1 MSVLRVPVARAALA
15 VLTVVLLLAL
25 TGEWLAPHDPLA
37 QDTAA
42 ALRGPGAGHLLGTDY
57 LGRDVLSR
65 LLAGTGLSVLAAVE
79 AVAVAALIGVVP
91 GLLSVRFGPAGGWLA
106 LRSVD
111 ALMTLPFTL
120 FAIAAVGLLG
130 NGLHQAMTALGVL
143 LSPLYFR
150 VVRAA
155 ALGLDRAQ
163 YVEAAELMG
172 ASRSWILRVHL
183 WRKVLP
189 TIAVTT
195 AHALATSLLAVS
207 SLTFLGIGV
216 QPPAPTWGGML
227 AGDLGF
233 LAQQPWA
240 PALPAALIMLTIGA
254 LNLLADALADT
265 DLTEPKATRRLRTPA
280 AGTAVDA
287 APDGGASDGG
297 ALGGTAVGGTAVGGG
312 TPDGE
317 APDGRTPDGEAL
329 RVEGLHVTV
338 GHGRTEA
345 LRDVS
350 LTVRPGEA
358 VGLVGESGS
367 GKTLTCRSVLGLL
380 APGVEVSAGRI
391 ALGPSGGHPAVELAG
406 LTDRQWQRLRGERL
420 GAVFQDPGSYL
431 NPALTVGRQLGE
443 PLRTRLGLSRAEAR
457 ERAVELF
464 TAVGLRDPQTVH
476 DSYPH
481 ELSGGMLQRVL
492 IAIAVAQD
500 PGLLVADE
508 ATTALDTVVQA
519 EVLDLLDTLRRER
532 GLALLLVSHDLAVVA
547 EVCDRILVFYAGE
560 IVEEGPTAEVVAAP
574 AHPYTEAL
582 LRVASLGRRDRRDL
596 AVIPGRPPEPGTAGP
611 GCRFADRCPYA
622 TTACTETPIG
632 LTPVGA
638 GHGPDS
644 GLGSGS
650 GRRVRCLR
658 AEDLALGGA
667 STTEHP
673 TALRTEATV

>member
-1 MSVLRVPVARAALA
+1 MSTLRVPVARAALA
-15 VLTVVLLLAL
+15 VLAAVLLLAL
-25 TGEWLAPHDPLA
+25 FGGTLAPHDPLA

-79 AVAVAALIGVVP
+79 AVAVAALLGVVP
-91 GLLSVRFGPAGGWLA
+91 GLLSVRFGTAGTWLA
-106 LRSVD
+106 LRAVD
-111 ALMTLPFTL
+111 SLMTLPFTL

-130 NGLHQAMTALGVL
+130 NGLHQAMVALGVL
-143 LSPLYFR
+143 LSPLFFR

-163 YVEAAELMG
+163 YVAAAELMG
-172 ASRSWILRVHL
+172 ASRAWILRVHT

-189 TIAVTT
+189 TVAVTT

-227 AGDLGF
+227 AGDLGY

-240 PALPAALIMLTIGA
+240 PAVPATLIVLTIGA
-254 LNLLADALADT
+254 LNLLADVLADT
-265 DLTEPKATRRLRTPA
+265 DHTGPKPSRRRPTPVVRS
-280 AGTAVDA
+280 TVDA
-287 APDGGASDGG
+287 PP
-297 ALGGTAVGGTAVGGG
+297 V
-312 TPDGE
+312 
-317 APDGRTPDGEAL
+317 GEAL

-345 LRDVS
+345 VRDVS
-350 LTVRPGEA
+350 FTVRPGEA

-380 APGVEVSAGRI
+380 APGVEVAAGRI
-391 ALGPSGGHPAVELAG
+391 ALGPSPDGGSPAVELTG
-406 LTDRQWQRLRGERL
+406 LTDRQWQRLRGDRL

-457 ERAVELF
+457 RRAVELF
-464 TAVGLRDPQTVH
+464 AAVGLRDPQTVH

-492 IAIAVAQD
+492 IAVAVAED

-519 EVLDLLDTLRRER
+519 EVLDLLDRLRRER

-582 LRVASLGRRDRRDL
+582 LRVASLGRRDRRKL
-596 AVIPGRPPEPGTAGP
+596 AVIPGRPPEPGAGGP
-611 GCRFADRCPYA
+611 GCRFAARCAYA
-622 TTACTETPIG
+622 TAACTAADVALAPA
-632 LTPVGA
+632 GA
-638 GHGPDS
+638 D
-644 GLGSGS
+644 
-650 GRRVRCLR
+650 RRVRCVR
-658 AEDLALGGA
+658 AADLALGGT
-667 STTEHP
+667 STTQQEKG
-673 TALRTEATV
+673 LRTEATV